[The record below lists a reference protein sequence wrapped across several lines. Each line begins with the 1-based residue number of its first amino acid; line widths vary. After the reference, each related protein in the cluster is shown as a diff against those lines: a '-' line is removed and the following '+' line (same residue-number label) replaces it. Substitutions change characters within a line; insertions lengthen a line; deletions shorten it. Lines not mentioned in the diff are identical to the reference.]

1 LVVTTSSIKGFET
14 IRWEDQQKIKEKLGL
29 ATSSAS
35 STASAN
41 KENEHKEVEIE
52 HFSIEY
58 SKSNRSKCKKCEKR
72 IEKDVVRIMV
82 KHSKSD
88 GYYHLDCFSESKE
101 ELGFNFDP
109 EK

>member
-1 LVVTTSSIKGFET
+1 MVVTTSSIKGFET

-58 SKSNRSKCKKCEKR
+58 SKSNRSKCRKR
-72 IEKDVVRIMV
+72 S
-82 KHSKSD
+82 SK
-88 GYYHLDCFSESKE
+88 DCF
-101 ELGFNFDP
+101 
-109 EK
+109 